1 MEGSILA
8 AVLFGLFCGI
18 PFMVLGYLIGVKQKR
33 NFLASW
39 DDSSYS
45 DPELVGKVM
54 GASVFF
60 MGLLI
65 FASSAAFVLDLL
77 SIMQGGIILCLS
89 VVSPL
94 LAALYAN
101 VCFSKQRS

>member
-8 AVLFGLFCGI
+8 AALFGLFCGI

-60 MGLLI
+60 MGLLF
-65 FASSAAFVLDLL
+65 FASSAAFILNLL
-77 SIMQGGIILCLS
+77 SIMQGGIVLCFS
-89 VVSPL
+89 VVIPL
-94 LAALYAN
+94 LAALYTN
-101 VCFSKQRS
+101 VCLSKQRS